1 MMSSDELRMSFQ
13 IKNDSHKINKS
24 NLKELNEN
32 AIIPEMKSMSSG
44 SVKSFNSGN
53 DISGKMELQQELKNQ
68 LKQEN
73 Q

>member
-1 MMSSDELRMSFQ
+1 MSSDELRMSFQ